1 MFDDEVDD
9 FIFVWLFVIVVFDDD
24 EWVYYDGKEY
34 VDEYKWYYEYKIEEK
49 KRIEDVIGVMYFKE
63 GSFF

>member
-49 KRIEDVIGVMYFKE
+49 KRIKDVIGVMYFKE